1 MHRPPHPRLY
11 MGRRAAKIAA
21 RKGKSDALKTKVY
34 ATYGKKLVMVR

>member
-1 MHRPPHPRLY
+1 